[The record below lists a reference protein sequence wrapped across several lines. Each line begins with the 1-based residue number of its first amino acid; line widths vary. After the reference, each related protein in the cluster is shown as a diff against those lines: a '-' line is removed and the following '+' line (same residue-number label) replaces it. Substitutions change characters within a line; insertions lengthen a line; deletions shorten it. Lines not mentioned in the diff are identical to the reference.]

1 MGRNRTIAL
10 VIGTIITV
18 ITFAFCMGALIF
30 GGYFPDDRI
39 LIFASL
45 ALAPLAMLA
54 VMVGY
59 AVWWLILFLLT
70 LFFPEK
76 ETERQT

>member
-10 VIGTIITV
+10 VAGTIVTV
-18 ITFAFCMGALIF
+18 VTLVLCMGALIF

-39 LIFASL
+39 LVFASL
-45 ALAPLAMLA
+45 ALAPLAMLS

-70 LFFPEK
+70 LFFPEE